1 MAGEIPM
8 RAVSTLLLLLVA
20 AARTVAQTPAG
31 ETRAGTPRIPPV
43 DRSAATT
50 AQLEVMGDPARQLNV
65 TATIAQHP
73 DLAKAWLP
81 LARHILGANT
91 LPARDREILILRIG
105 WLCQAEYEWGHHAA
119 LGRRSGLTDDQI
131 ARIAKGPD
139 APGWSAH
146 DRALLTAV
154 DELHRDARIADAT
167 WSALAGTYNT
177 QQLIDVVFTVGQYNL
192 VSMALRSFGVERE
205 PGVEGFPAR

>member
-1 MAGEIPM
+1 MGWRVLSVLPL
-8 RAVSTLLLLLVA
+8 AVAINTNVSA
-20 AARTVAQTPAG
+20 AQV
-31 ETRAGTPRIPPV
+31 RIPPV
-43 DRSAATT
+43 ERSIATA

-65 TATIAQHP
+65 TAAIAQHP

-81 LARHILGANT
+81 LARHILGAST

-105 WLCQAEYEWGHHAA
+105 WLCQSEYEFGHHAA
-119 LGRRSGLTDDQI
+119 LGRRSGLTDEEI
-131 ARIAKGPD
+131 VRITKGPD

-154 DELHRDARIADAT
+154 DELHRDARIGDAT
-167 WSALAGTYNT
+167 WKALTASYDTK
-177 QQLIDVVFTVGQYNL
+177 QMIDVVFTVGQYNL

>member
-1 MAGEIPM
+1 MRWSVLSVIPLAVAVDTAVAMAQ
-8 RAVSTLLLLLVA
+8 V
-20 AARTVAQTPAG
+20 
-31 ETRAGTPRIPPV
+31 RIPPV
-43 DRSAATT
+43 DRSAATA

-81 LARHILGANT
+81 LARHILGAST

-105 WLCQAEYEWGHHAA
+105 WLCQAEYEFGHHAA
-119 LGRRSGLTDDQI
+119 LGRRSGLRDEEI
-131 ARIAKGPD
+131 VRITKGPD
-139 APGWSAH
+139 AADWSAH

-154 DELHRDARIADAT
+154 DELHRDARIGDAT
-167 WSALAGTYNT
+167 WKALTASYTT
-177 QQLIDVVFTVGQYNL
+177 QQMMDVVFTVGQYNL

-205 PGVEGFPAR
+205 AGVESFPAP